1 MYRFNTGVC
10 VCVCIYSNPVH
21 IYYECAVS
29 HGLNCLCEQLLL
41 SWVNESTM
49 TGALYRENNLI
60 KTINR
65 IFDNLLYVT
74 VHFYKFFYNIVI
86 IFWQDKVICNL
97 NTK

>member
-1 MYRFNTGVC
+1 
-10 VCVCIYSNPVH
+10 
-21 IYYECAVS
+21 
-29 HGLNCLCEQLLL
+29 
-41 SWVNESTM
+41 M

-74 VHFYKFFYNIVI
+74 VHFYNFFYNIVI

-97 NTK
+97 NIK